1 MSFVHLH
8 LHTQYSLLDGANK
21 ISALIPRVK
30 KLGMPAVAMTDHG
43 NMFGAVEFY
52 KRAVEAGVKPI
63 LGCEVYVA
71 PKSRTDRIGRSDDY
85 EASGNYHLTLLAMNE
100 DGYKNLCRLVTRGY
114 TEGFYYKP
122 RIDKD
127 LLRELHGGIIALSGC
142 LSSEV
147 NASIAEHSMD
157 RARKVMEEYAQIFGD
172 RYYVEVQDN
181 KLAAQNQAN
190 RELIRLAAE
199 LGLPLV
205 ATNDCH
211 YLHPEDA
218 KAHEIL
224 LCIQSKK
231 TRDDPKA
238 WKLGTHELYVKGPE
252 EMAAAF
258 HDLPEALSNTLAI
271 AERCNV
277 ELQFGRYQFP
287 VFQTPH
293 GETLEQHLERSARE
307 GLERRLA
314 AQRERADW
322 IAEREQPYRDRLAF
336 EIETICKMGF
346 AGYFLIVADFIS
358 EAKRRGIPVGPGR
371 GSGAGSLVAYALG
384 ITDLDPIPYGL
395 LFERFLNPER
405 KSMPDIDVDFCFER
419 RDEVIAYVK
428 QKYGEDRVAQIVAFG
443 TLKGKQAIKD
453 VGRVLNFNYAETDR
467 MAKLYPVPKQ
477 GKDYPLEKALEM
489 EPRLREVRDAGAREK
504 ELFENALKLEGL
516 FRQTTKHAS
525 GIVISNRPLVED
537 VPLFVDPDGLLLTQY
552 AYNEVD
558 AIGLIKF
565 DFLGLKTLT
574 LIESAVRRV
583 REGKAVEIDFT
594 RTPLDDKKTYELLG
608 RGDTVGIFQME
619 SGGMRKLLT
628 DLRPSCFEDVIA
640 VLALYRPGPLDS
652 GMVEEFIKRKRG
664 KEPIRYL
671 HHALEPILK
680 ETYGVIVYQEQVMK
694 IAQVLAG
701 YTLGDADNLRRAMGK
716 KKAEEMARER
726 VRFLDGASRHG
737 LRAELGG
744 EIFDQMETF
753 AAYGFNKSHSAAY
766 ALVSYQTAFLKAHYP
781 HEFMA
786 ALLTMEMGDTDKTYK
801 NIADCREREIRI
813 LPPDVNQ
820 SREDFTVAGDTIRFG
835 LGAVRGVGGKAIETI
850 LAARSEPFQ
859 SFADFCRQVRGAVI
873 NKRVIESLI
882 QCGAFDSLGVSRGRL
897 FAAVEDMLRW
907 AERTEREANSNQRSL
922 FGGAGSSLAAA
933 MAEPPPLPNV
943 PEWPE
948 KEMLR
953 CEKEAIGI
961 FLTGHPLDKFQRDL
975 ARLTTASTA
984 TLSARTNQE
993 RVAIAGVIH
1002 TVKQKNSKKGDRYA
1016 TFSLEDKAGVV
1027 EVIAWPEAYR
1037 KFETVI
1043 HGDDPVLVTGMLD
1056 KQEAAPRSADETEG
1070 EGIEAPRER
1079 CQIIADEIRSLAAA
1093 REQSVRQVHLEVP
1106 ADRITEAQ
1114 LVQLRETLSQHR
1126 GSCPAYLH
1134 LIVPGRSEAVIE
1146 LPESLRVV
1154 PSEAM
1159 LDAVERI
1166 FGSGVAMLR

>member
-21 ISALIPRVK
+21 ISALIPHVK

-52 KRAVEAGVKPI
+52 KKAVDAGVKPI

-71 PKSRTDRIGRSDDY
+71 RKSRTDRIGRSDDY
-85 EASGNYHLTLLAMNE
+85 EAAGNFHLTLLAMNG
-100 DGYKNLCRLVTRGY
+100 DGYKNLCRLVTAGF

-122 RIDKD
+122 RIDKEI
-127 LLRELHGGIIALSGC
+127 LQAHNAGIIALSGC

-147 NASIAEHSMD
+147 NWAIAEHSLE
-157 RARKVMEEYAQIFGD
+157 RARKVMEDYAAIFGD
-172 RYYVEVQDN
+172 RYYVEIQDN

-190 RELIRLAAE
+190 VELVRLARE
-199 LGLPLV
+199 LGLGLV

-211 YLHPEDA
+211 YLRAEDA

-238 WKLGTHELYVKGPE
+238 WKLGTDELYVKGPS
-252 EMAAAF
+252 EMISAF
-258 HDLPEALSNTLAI
+258 HELPEAVANTLAI
-271 AERCNV
+271 AERCDV
-277 ELQFGRYQFP
+277 ELEFGRYQFP
-287 VFQTPH
+287 VFQTPS
-293 GETLEQHLERSARE
+293 GESLEAHLERSALA

-314 AQRERADW
+314 PRRVQPEW
-322 IAEREQPYRDRLAF
+322 SAEREAAYQDRLAF
-336 EIETICKMGF
+336 ELATVCEMGF
-346 AGYFLIVADFIS
+346 AGYFLIVADFIG

-371 GSGAGSLVAYALG
+371 GSGAGSLVAYALDV
-384 ITDLDPIPYGL
+384 TDLDPIPYGL

-453 VGRVLNFNYAETDR
+453 VGRVLGFNFAETDR
-467 MAKLYPVPKQ
+467 IAKLYPAPKQ

-489 EPRLREVRDAGAREK
+489 EPRLRDVRDAGAREK

-552 AYNEVD
+552 AYNEID

-574 LIESAVRRV
+574 LIESGVRRV
-583 REGKAVEIDFT
+583 REGRGVELDVALL
-594 RTPLDDKKTYELLG
+594 PLDDRKTYECLG
-608 RGDTVGIFQME
+608 HGDTVGIFQME
-619 SGGMRKLLT
+619 SGGMRKLLS
-628 DLRPSCFEDVIA
+628 DLRPTCFEDLIA

-664 KEPIRYL
+664 KEPIHYL
-671 HHALEPILK
+671 HAALEPILK

-716 KKAEEMARER
+716 KKAEEMALER
-726 VRFLDGASRHG
+726 VRFLDGAAKQG
-737 LRAELGG
+737 LKAALAG

-766 ALVSYQTAFLKAHYP
+766 ALVSFQTAYLKAHFP
-781 HEFMA
+781 QEFMA

-801 NIADCREREIRI
+801 NIADCRERGVRI

-820 SREDFTVAGDTIRFG
+820 SGEDFTAAGNDIRFG

-850 LAARSEPFQ
+850 LAARTTPFE
-859 SFADFCRQVRGAVI
+859 SFADFCRRVRGPVI
-873 NKRVIESLI
+873 NKRVVESLVE
-882 QCGAFDSLGVSRGRL
+882 CGAFDSLGEGRARL
-897 FAAVEDMLRW
+897 VEAAEDMLRW
-907 AERTEREANSNQRSL
+907 AERTEREANSDQQSL
-922 FGGAGSSLAAA
+922 FGRGGSAALTD
-933 MAEPPPLPNV
+933 PPPIPVV
-943 PEWPE
+943 PEWSD

-953 CEKEAIGI
+953 AEKEAIGI
-961 FLTGHPLDKFQRDL
+961 FLTGHPLDKFDRDL
-975 ARLTTASTA
+975 LRLTNASTG
-984 TLSARTNQE
+984 TLAGRAHQE
-993 RVAIAGVIH
+993 KVVVAGVIH
-1002 TVKQKNSKKGDRYA
+1002 TVKTKNSKKGDRYA
-1016 TFSLEDKAGVV
+1016 TFSLEDKEGVV

-1037 KFETVI
+1037 RFETTI
-1043 HGDDPVLVTGMLD
+1043 HGDEPVLVAGSLD
-1056 KQEAAPRSADETEG
+1056 KRDAAAARSDEGDALAEG
-1070 EGIEAPRER
+1070 AEIARER
-1079 CQIIADEIRSLAAA
+1079 SQIIADEIRPLATV
-1093 REQSVRQVHLEVP
+1093 REQSVRQVHLQVS
-1106 ADRITEAQ
+1106 ADSLTDER
-1114 LVQLRETLSQHR
+1114 LVRLRDTLAQHR

-1134 LIVPGRSEAVIE
+1134 VIVPGNSETVIE

-1159 LDAVERI
+1159 LDAVENI
-1166 FGSGVAMLR
+1166 FGSGVAVFR

>member
-21 ISALIPRVK
+21 ISALIPHVK

-52 KRAVEAGVKPI
+52 KKAVDAGVKPI

-71 PKSRTDRIGRSDDY
+71 RKSRTDRVGRSDDY
-85 EASGNYHLTLLAMNE
+85 EAGGNFHLTLLAMNDE
-100 DGYKNLCRLVTRGY
+100 GYKNLCRLVTAGF

-122 RIDKD
+122 RIDK
-127 LLRELHGGIIALSGC
+127 EILHAHRAGLIVLSGC

-147 NASIAEHSMD
+147 NCSIAEHNLE
-157 RARKVMEEYAQIFGD
+157 RARKVMEDYASIFGD
-172 RYYVEVQDN
+172 RYYVEIQDN
-181 KLAAQNQAN
+181 KLSAQNQAN
-190 RELIRLAAE
+190 VELVRLARE
-199 LGLPLV
+199 LGLGLV

-211 YLHPEDA
+211 YLRAEDA

-238 WKLGTHELYVKGPE
+238 WKLGTNELYVKGPD
-252 EMAAAF
+252 EMTAAF
-258 HDLPEALSNTLAI
+258 RELPEAVSNTLAI

-277 ELQFGRYQFP
+277 ELRFGRYQFP
-287 VFQTPH
+287 VFEAPG
-293 GETLEQHLERSARE
+293 GESLEAHLESSARD

-314 AQRERADW
+314 LRRRQPDW
-322 IAEREQPYRDRLAF
+322 SAERESDYHERLAF
-336 EIETICKMGF
+336 ELATICKMGF
-346 AGYFLIVADFIS
+346 AGYFLIVADFIG

-371 GSGAGSLVAYALG
+371 GSGAGSLVAYALE

-419 RDEVIAYVK
+419 RDELIAFVK

-443 TLKGKQAIKD
+443 TLKGKPAIKD
-453 VGRVLNFNYAETDR
+453 VGRVLGFNFAETDR
-467 MAKLYPVPKQ
+467 IAKLYPAPKQ

-489 EPRLREVRDAGAREK
+489 EPRLREVRDRGAKEK
-504 ELFENALKLEGL
+504 ELFETALKLEGL

-552 AYNEVD
+552 AYNEID

-574 LIESAVRRV
+574 LIESAVRRA
-583 REGKAVEIDFT
+583 RERGAADLEVAAL
-594 RTPLDDKKTYELLG
+594 PLDDRKTYELLG
-608 RGDTVGIFQME
+608 RGDTVGVFQME

-628 DLRPSCFEDVIA
+628 DLRPTCFEDLIA

-664 KEPIRYL
+664 KEPIHYL
-671 HHALEPILK
+671 HAALEPILK
-680 ETYGVIVYQEQVMK
+680 ETYGVIVYQEQVMQ

-716 KKAEEMARER
+716 KKAEEMALER
-726 VRFLDGASRHG
+726 VRFLDGAAKQR
-737 LRAELGG
+737 LKAEAAG

-766 ALVSYQTAFLKAHYP
+766 ALVSFQTAYLKAHFP
-781 HEFMA
+781 QEFMA

-801 NIADCREREIRI
+801 NIADCRERGVRI

-820 SREDFTVAGDTIRFG
+820 SGQDFTVAGGDIRFG

-850 LAARSEPFQ
+850 LAARTTPFT
-859 SFADFCRQVRGAVI
+859 SFPDFCRRVRSLVI
-873 NKRVIESLI
+873 NKRVVESLVE
-882 QCGAFDSLGVSRGRL
+882 CGAFDSLGMGRARL
-897 FAAVEDMLRW
+897 ATAAEEMLRW
-907 AERTEREANSNQRSL
+907 AERMEREANSDQQSL
-922 FGGAGSSLAAA
+922 FGRSGPGALTD
-933 MAEPPPLPNV
+933 PPSIPVV
-943 PEWPE
+943 PEWSD

-953 CEKEAIGI
+953 AEKEAIGI
-961 FLTGHPLDKFQRDL
+961 FLTGHPLDKFDRDL
-975 ARLTTASTA
+975 RRLTNASTGSLGGRA
-984 TLSARTNQE
+984 HQE
-993 RVAIAGVIH
+993 KVTVAGVIH
-1002 TVKQKNSKKGDRYA
+1002 TVKTKNSKKGDRYA
-1016 TFSLEDKAGVV
+1016 TFSLEDKEGVV
-1027 EVIAWPEAYR
+1027 EVIAWPDAYR
-1037 KFETVI
+1037 RFETTI
-1043 HGDDPVLVTGMLD
+1043 HGDEPVLLTGALD
-1056 KQEAAPRSADETEG
+1056 KRENVAARGEEADAVTEG
-1070 EGIEAPRER
+1070 AEATRER
-1079 CQIIADEIRSLAAA
+1079 SQIIAEEIRPLAAA
-1093 REQSVRQVHLEVP
+1093 REQSVRQVHLQVSAECLT
-1106 ADRITEAQ
+1106 DEQ
-1114 LVQLRETLSQHR
+1114 LVRLREALAQHR

-1134 LIVPGRSEAVIE
+1134 VIVPGSSETVIE

-1154 PSEAM
+1154 ASEAM
-1159 LDAVERI
+1159 LDAVENI
-1166 FGSGVAMLR
+1166 FGSGVAIFR

>member
-21 ISALIPRVK
+21 ISALIPHVR

-52 KRAVEAGVKPI
+52 KKAVDAGVKPI

-71 PKSRTDRIGRSDDY
+71 RKSRTDRIGRSDDY
-85 EASGNYHLTLLAMNE
+85 EAGGNFHLTLLAMNE
-100 DGYKNLCRLVTRGY
+100 EGYKNLCRLVTAGF

-122 RIDKD
+122 RIDKEI
-127 LLRELHGGIIALSGC
+127 LQAHNAGIIALSGC

-147 NASIAEHSMD
+147 NCSIAEHNPE
-157 RARKVMEEYAQIFGD
+157 RARKVMEDYAAIFGD
-172 RYYVEVQDN
+172 RYYVEIQDN

-190 RELIRLAAE
+190 VELVRLARE
-199 LGLPLV
+199 LGLGLV

-211 YLHPEDA
+211 YLRAEDA

-238 WKLGTHELYVKGPE
+238 WRLGTNELYVKGPD
-252 EMAAAF
+252 EMLAAF
-258 HDLPEALSNTLAI
+258 RELPEAVSNTLAI
-271 AERCNV
+271 AARCDV
-277 ELQFGRYQFP
+277 ELEFGRYQFP
-287 VFQTPH
+287 VFQSPG
-293 GETLEQHLERSARE
+293 GESLEAHLERLARA

-314 AQRERADW
+314 ARRRQPEW
-322 IAEREQPYRDRLAF
+322 SAEREAAYHDRLAF
-336 EIETICKMGF
+336 ELATICEMGF
-346 AGYFLIVADFIS
+346 AGYFLIVADFIG

-371 GSGAGSLVAYALG
+371 GSGAGSLVAYALDV
-384 ITDLDPIPYGL
+384 TDLDPIPYGL

-453 VGRVLNFNYAETDR
+453 VGRVLGFNFAETDR
-467 MAKLYPVPKQ
+467 IAKLYPTPKQ

-489 EPRLREVRDAGAREK
+489 EPRLREVRDGGAREK

-552 AYNEVD
+552 AYNEID

-574 LIESAVRRV
+574 LIESTVRRV
-583 REGKAVEIDFT
+583 REGRGIELDVALL
-594 RTPLDDKKTYELLG
+594 PLDDHKTYESLG
-608 RGDTVGIFQME
+608 RGDTVGVFQME
-619 SGGMRKLLT
+619 SGGMRKLLS
-628 DLRPSCFEDVIA
+628 DLRPTCFEDLIA

-664 KEPIRYL
+664 KEPIQYL
-671 HHALEPILK
+671 HRALEPILK

-716 KKAEEMARER
+716 KKAEEMALER
-726 VRFLDGASRHG
+726 VRFLDGAGKQG
-737 LRAELGG
+737 LKANLAG

-766 ALVSYQTAFLKAHYP
+766 ALVSFQTAYLKAHFP
-781 HEFMA
+781 QEFMA

-801 NIADCREREIRI
+801 NIADCRERAVRI
-813 LPPDVNQ
+813 LPPDLNE
-820 SREDFTVAGDTIRFG
+820 SGAEFAAAGDDIRFG

-850 LAARSEPFQ
+850 LAARTTPFE
-859 SFADFCRQVRGAVI
+859 SFADFCRRVRGPVI
-873 NKRVIESLI
+873 SKRVVESLV
-882 QCGAFDSLGVSRGRL
+882 QCGAFDSLGLTR
-897 FAAVEDMLRW
+897 AALVAAAEDMLRW
-907 AERTEREANSNQRSL
+907 AERAEREANSDQQSL
-922 FGGAGSSLAAA
+922 FGRTGDSTLTD
-933 MAEPPPLPNV
+933 PPPMPVV
-943 PEWPE
+943 PEWSDQ
-948 KEMLR
+948 EMLR
-953 CEKEAIGI
+953 AEKEAIGI
-961 FLTGHPLDKFQRDL
+961 FLTGHPLDKFERDL
-975 ARLTTASTA
+975 ARLTNASTGNLA
-984 TLSARTNQE
+984 ARAHQE
-993 RVAIAGVIH
+993 RVMVAGVVH
-1002 TVKQKNSKKGDRYA
+1002 TVKTKNSKKGDRYA
-1016 TFSLEDKAGVV
+1016 TFSLEDKEGVV
-1027 EVIAWPEAYR
+1027 EVIAWPETYR
-1037 KFETVI
+1037 KFETTI
-1043 HGDDPVLVTGMLD
+1043 HGDEPVLIAGSLD
-1056 KQEAAPRSADETEG
+1056 KRDAAGGRGDEGDALADGAEV
-1070 EGIEAPRER
+1070 ARER
-1079 CQIIADEIRSLAAA
+1079 SQIIADEIRPLAAA
-1093 REQSVRQVHLEVP
+1093 REQSVRQVHLQVS
-1106 ADRITEAQ
+1106 ADSLTDER
-1114 LVQLRETLSQHR
+1114 LVRLRDTLAQHR

-1134 LIVPGRSEAVIE
+1134 VIVPGSSETVIE

-1159 LDAVERI
+1159 LDAVENI
-1166 FGSGVAMLR
+1166 FGTGVAVFR